1 MLNNLS
7 LQQVELGL
15 AWLAS
20 PIQDSPPQELEGL
33 GQMEW
38 FLLDRMLQAL
48 EVERQANPVH

>member
-20 PIQDSPPQELEGL
+20 PIQDSPPQELESL

-48 EVERQANPVH
+48 ETEKRLSRVH

>member
-20 PIQDSPPQELEGL
+20 PLQEAPPQELEKL

-48 EVERQANPVH
+48 EIEKKLSRVH

>member
-48 EVERQANPVH
+48 EVERRANPVH